1 MNKLSLYFLD
11 EELYI
16 DFPKNYKNLKE
27 QISLY
32 FKLTDAIINCIN
44 LSYNN
49 SDSKVLSI
57 KNEEDFTSFIKKNIC
72 NLYLDIGPNYDI
84 YEEYL
89 KEKGNGDTND
99 LKRLNEL
106 ILKDEEYTKISP
118 TKFKKEEDE
127 IKEINKLM
135 EELRSRKAV
144 LENNIKKN
152 KESFEKEHKKIKEE
166 IVELQIKMGLPTKY
180 EE

>member
-11 EELYI
+11 EELNI
-16 DFPKNYKNLKE
+16 DFPKNLQNLKN
-27 QISLY
+27 QISQN
-32 FKLTDAIINCIN
+32 FKLTDALINSIDLC
-44 LSYNN
+44 YNN
-49 SDSKVLSI
+49 SDSKILSI
-57 KNEEDFTSFIKKNIC
+57 KNDEDFTSFLKKNIY
-72 NLYLDIGPNYDI
+72 NLYLDIGPNFDI

-89 KEKGNGDTND
+89 KEKEGNEDAND

-106 ILKDEEYTKISP
+106 LLKDEEYTKISP

-135 EELRSRKAV
+135 EELRSRKTI

-152 KESFEKEHKKIKEE
+152 KENFEKEHKKIKDE
-166 IVELQIKMGLPTKY
+166 IVELQIKMGLPTK
-180 EE
+180 

>member
-16 DFPKNYKNLKE
+16 DFPKNFKNLKE

-44 LSYNN
+44 LCYNN

-57 KNEEDFTSFIKKNIC
+57 KNEEDFTSFIKKNIY
-72 NLYLDIGPNYDI
+72 NLYLDVGPNYDI